1 MPGSINKKYVNVD
14 LVDTFLVHGTSVS
27 IGPKIPKIFI
37 QLEILEFNLFWEPPG
52 HRIMHR
58 DLKPENVL
66 INQDGILK
74 ITDFG
79 TARFKHL
86 DTQTG
91 PYTKFICT
99 EAYAPP
105 EQHLGMRHYDES
117 FDMWSVGCIMTELW
131 TRETLFPDLTL
142 HGIIDLCGEINEK
155 TLPGV
160 ESSEMYEVAK
170 NYKPGQKRVLER
182 KLSEEG
188 IPLPAI
194 QLISQFII
202 LIRWQ
207 RLSAESALSH
217 CFFVLMSDDVQD
229 LKGLLQ

>member
-1 MPGSINKKYVNVD
+1 
-14 LVDTFLVHGTSVS
+14 
-27 IGPKIPKIFI
+27 
-37 QLEILEFNLFWEPPG
+37 
-52 HRIMHR
+52 MHR

-66 INQDGILK
+66 INQNGILK

-131 TRETLFPDLTL
+131 TGETLFP
-142 HGIIDLCGEINEK
+142 
-155 TLPGV
+155 V
-160 ESSEMYEVAK
+160 
-170 NYKPGQKRVLER
+170 
-182 KLSEEG
+182 
-188 IPLPAI
+188 
-194 QLISQFII
+194 
-202 LIRWQ
+202 
-207 RLSAESALSH
+207 SAL
-217 CFFVLMSDDVQD
+217 FNITRI
-229 LKGLLQ
+229 